1 MITWSS
7 PALSVWPGLCRS
19 RTLVLPLSFS
29 DACVNNQSVIYCTD
43 NHITFE
49 THSWN
54 DHLVIFCSLCL
65 ARDMSLSHPRSSSIF
80 LWCLRE
86 QPVCNI
92 PALTTILPLKL
103 IVEMITWSSPALSVW
118 PGLCRS
124 RTLVLP
130 LSFSDAC
137 VNNQSVIYCTDNHI
151 TFETH
156 SWNDHL
162 VISCSL
168 CLAWDMS
175 LSHPRSSSIFLWC
188 LREQPVCN
196 ILHWQPYYLWNS

>member
-1 MITWSS
+1 MITRSS
-7 PALSVWPGLCRS
+7 PSALSVWPGICRS

-54 DHLVIFCSLCL
+54 DHPFISFCSLCL
-65 ARDMSLSHPRSSSIF
+65 ARAMSLSHPRSSSIF
-80 LWCLRE
+80 LWC
-86 QPVCNI
+86 
-92 PALTTILPLKL
+92 
-103 IVEMITWSSPALSVW
+103 
-118 PGLCRS
+118 
-124 RTLVLP
+124 
-130 LSFSDAC
+130 C

-168 CLAWDMS
+168 CLARAMS